1 MTHIVLAM
9 PHRGR
14 LSLLTGLLG
23 YDLAAVFHKINGGA
37 EVLVDGG
44 QINGDI
50 LYHQGMLNPGMKI
63 TLILTV
69 SLVSG
74 IPNTDVRWKRHQSIS
89 FTEPFPPWYVL
100 WCINLF
106 LSLKSA
112 LLEFINPV
120 ALGKTRAK
128 QHSLLKGLEKGEES
142 MEGCTLGDKVSVLQ
156 VLCMLV
162 AWHVLRWCAFSFTE
176 TQALLDRVSWWR
188 ASDAVRC
195 FFLPEPTAM
204 SDFQLQLSVYLNR

>member
-1 MTHIVLAM
+1 MLIWITAGVKHIILAM

-14 LSLLTGLLG
+14 LSLLTGLLD
-23 YDLAAVFHKINGGA
+23 YDLAAVFHKINDGA
-37 EVLVDGG
+37 EVLVDGE

-50 LYHQGMLNPGMKI
+50 LYHQGVLDPGLRI

-69 SLVSG
+69 FLISG
-74 IPNTDVRWKRHQSIS
+74 VPNTDVRWERHQSIS
-89 FTEPFPPWYVL
+89 STEPFPPWYVPRS
-100 WCINLF
+100 IDLF
-106 LSLKSA
+106 LPPKSA

-162 AWHVLRWCAFSFTE
+162 T
-176 TQALLDRVSWWR
+176 
-188 ASDAVRC
+188 
-195 FFLPEPTAM
+195 
-204 SDFQLQLSVYLNR
+204 